1 MYIEVNSV
9 HWHIHCS
16 LSAYN
21 MSLIDVTVAIH
32 AAYKSEKKIIA
43 NIIEE
48 IDC

>member
-1 MYIEVNSV
+1 MNSV

-16 LSAYN
+16 LSAYK
-21 MSLIDVTVAIH
+21 MSLIDATLAIH
-32 AAYKSEKKIIA
+32 TAYKSKMKFIA

>member
-1 MYIEVNSV
+1 MEMNSV

-16 LSAYN
+16 LGAYS
-21 MSLIDVTVAIH
+21 MSLIDVTLAIH
-32 AAYKSEKKIIA
+32 AAYKSKMKITA